1 MSCEKCGLLKNVVF
15 LAAIADDM
23 PEVNLKKLAGM
34 LNLSISTVSRALKDH
49 PDVSDETK
57 RKVKELS
64 TVLEYE
70 PNTFAIHLKTNISK
84 EIGVIVP
91 TISNDFYQAF
101 IGSLEQ
107 EARVNGYSLIILQSG
122 DDPEIELENL
132 KRCKQNRMAG
142 VFVSITSKTKEISK
156 FLKLANEHIPVIFFD
171 KVPAFEACNKVCVAD
186 EDAAR
191 IAAEALI
198 ARKKKNILAI
208 FGNLQLSI
216 TQKRLKAFNETFHK
230 YESDAC
236 IDAHYCSSTDE
247 AFELMM
253 GRLTASPAPDVVFCM
268 SDDILIGVMRAIQT
282 LGLRPPSDIG
292 ILAISE
298 GFIPTFYYPQVTY
311 VETSGAKLARLA
323 FSRMLACLAGSTYAQ
338 ELKLPSVMVEGGSL

>member
-1 MSCEKCGLLKNVVF
+1 
-15 LAAIADDM
+15 M
-23 PEVNLKKLAGM
+23 PDVNLKKLADM

-84 EIGVIVP
+84 EIGVIIP
-91 TISNDFYQAF
+91 TISNDFYQSF
-101 IGSLEQ
+101 ISSLEQ
-107 EARVNGYSLIILQSG
+107 EARMNGYSLIIQQSG

-142 VFVSITSKTKEISK
+142 VFVSITSKTNDISR
-156 FLKLANEHIPVIFFD
+156 FLKLDDQHIPVIFFD
-171 KVPAFEACNKVCVAD
+171 LVPAFEACNKVCVDDA
-186 EDAAR
+186 EAAR

-198 ARKKKNILAI
+198 AGKKKNILAI
-208 FGNLQLSI
+208 FGNAHLSI

-230 YESDAC
+230 YGSGAC
-236 IDAHYCSSTDE
+236 IDTCHCSSTDE
-247 AFELMM
+247 AFRVVT
-253 GRLTASPAPDVVFCM
+253 GRLTTSPAADAIFCM
-268 SDDILIGVMRAIQT
+268 SDEILIGVMRAIQT
-282 LGLRPPSDIG
+282 LGLKPPIDIG

-298 GFIPTFYYPQVTY
+298 GFIPTFYYPQITY

-323 FSRMLACLAGSTYAQ
+323 FSRMLACFAGSSYVQ